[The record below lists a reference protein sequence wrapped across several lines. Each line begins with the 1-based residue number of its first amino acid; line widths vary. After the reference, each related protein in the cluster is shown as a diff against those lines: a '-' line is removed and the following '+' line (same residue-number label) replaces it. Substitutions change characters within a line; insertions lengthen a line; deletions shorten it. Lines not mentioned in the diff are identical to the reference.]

1 VGAFLDRS
9 DSEHSCILSLLHFM
23 TQQSIFR
30 IQSGVCQFFREFLT
44 GRDFIEIHSPKLLG
58 GASEGGANVFTL
70 DYFGT
75 PACLA
80 QVSASYLPSCV
91 HC

>member
-1 VGAFLDRS
+1 MPGIFICATFFCS
-9 DSEHSCILSLLHFM
+9 APTHHKYK
-23 TQQSIFR
+23 QSIFR

-44 GRDFIEIHSPKLLG
+44 ARDFIEIHSPKLLG

-80 QVSASYLPSCV
+80 QVGSSDCILMLRAA
-91 HC
+91 